1 MERKKRADCI
11 MKFKDTM
18 HKEHEQIV
26 EQDLWQG
33 EWNGTVPGGAGG
45 NKRVHTKQ
53 ISTVINNN

>member
-1 MERKKRADCI
+1 